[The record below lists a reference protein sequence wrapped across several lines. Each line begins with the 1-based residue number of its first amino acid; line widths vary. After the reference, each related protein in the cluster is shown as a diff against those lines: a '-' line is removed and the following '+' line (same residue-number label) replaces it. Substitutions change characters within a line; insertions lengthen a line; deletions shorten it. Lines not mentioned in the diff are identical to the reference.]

1 MVTKQTHDA
10 KEDST
15 VSTPEKQ
22 YVDVSV
28 FIASVASKYKMDNMQ
43 RAGFSALMK
52 SLGKEKMLGIE
63 AFLPYLRT
71 YLNIERK

>member
-1 MVTKQTHDA
+1 MVTKQTQDA

-63 AFLPYLRT
+63 AFLPYLMT